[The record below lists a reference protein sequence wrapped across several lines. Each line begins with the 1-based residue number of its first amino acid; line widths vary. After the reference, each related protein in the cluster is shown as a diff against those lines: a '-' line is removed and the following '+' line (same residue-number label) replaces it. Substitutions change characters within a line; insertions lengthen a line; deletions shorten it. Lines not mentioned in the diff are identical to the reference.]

1 MSCQSFSLDPRILAD
16 IVAVGYTEPTP
27 IQRRAIP
34 TLLEGRDV
42 VGVAQTGT
50 GKTAAFVLPILER
63 LINGPRGAVR
73 ALIIVPTREL
83 ADQIHQAVG
92 TLGRG
97 SGLRS
102 ATVYGGVGWLP
113 QAKSLR
119 NADVVVAC
127 PGRLLAHLEA
137 RTVKLAAL
145 EVLVLDEAD
154 RLFDMGFLPPIRK
167 ILGQLPTKRQTMLF
181 SATMPDEVRRLA
193 SQALRN
199 PVSIEVG
206 EVAPPATLSHTIY
219 PVSHGRKTALLTEIL
234 RRTQRTSVIVFTR
247 TKHRAKSLARELAS
261 TGHAAVSLQ
270 GNLSQAERRRALDGF
285 RQGKFDVLVATDIAA
300 RGIDVATVS
309 HVINYDAP
317 DTADAYTHRV
327 GRTGRAT
334 RTGEAL
340 TLVTDEDASLV
351 RALERILGKPLE
363 RRRVEGFDVRSS
375 TRNSHAPEE
384 RVDSRRG
391 PTVRTGATSGRMKG
405 LRARR
410 QWA

>member
-1 MSCQSFSLDPRILAD
+1 MSFQSFSLDPRILAD

-63 LINGPRGAVR
+63 LINGPRGSVR

-83 ADQIHQAVG
+83 AEQIHQAVG

-113 QAKSLR
+113 QVNSLR
-119 NADVVVAC
+119 HADVVVAC

-193 SQALRN
+193 GQALRN

-247 TKHRAKSLARELAS
+247 TKHRAKSLARELAG

-300 RGIDVATVS
+300 RGIDVAMVS

-340 TLVTDEDASLV
+340 TLVTDEDAALV

-375 TRNSHAPEE
+375 TRNSHGPDE

-391 PTVRTGATSGRMKG
+391 PTVRAGATSGRMKG
-405 LRARR
+405 SRARR